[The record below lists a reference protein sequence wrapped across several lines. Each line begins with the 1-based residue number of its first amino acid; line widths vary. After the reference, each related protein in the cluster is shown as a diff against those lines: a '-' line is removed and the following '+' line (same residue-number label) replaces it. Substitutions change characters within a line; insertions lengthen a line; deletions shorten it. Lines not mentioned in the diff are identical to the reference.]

1 MNYEN
6 MTRRR
11 VLCFQNQQTKARF
24 FQTMGRTGCKISCSP
39 YHDQIFLF
47 HLRCLPSFVSA
58 AAVFFRLPR
67 SASLFSC
74 ENNAFSINKN
84 TGKDPFCQRVPVK
97 NVIFLLFQTTSET
110 THRRLRGLLVQTS
123 GTASGILFPP
133 GSVPSGRRCCRPGC
147 PVPAG
152 C

>member
-24 FQTMGRTGCKISCSP
+24 FQTMDRTGCKISCSP

-58 AAVFFRLPR
+58 AAVFFP
-67 SASLFSC
+67 
-74 ENNAFSINKN
+74 
-84 TGKDPFCQRVPVK
+84 
-97 NVIFLLFQTTSET
+97 
-110 THRRLRGLLVQTS
+110 GLLRYSRVRIT
-123 GTASGILFPP
+123 LFPLIKIQERTRFVNVSP
-133 GSVPSGRRCCRPGC
+133 
-147 PVPAG
+147 
-152 C
+152 